1 MSNGLA
7 MRIPNVPR
15 QQDNDDDDD
24 IERKRLLEIVS
35 KKGVKVLTRA
45 ELERLHNLLEVRDYS
60 SNKKANKSKK
70 KLLSKI
76 NAAIYESYNN
86 NNK

>member
-1 MSNGLA
+1 MSNVLT

-15 QQDNDDDDD
+15 QQDNDDD

-35 KKGVKVLTRA
+35 KKGVKVLTRP
-45 ELERLHNLLEVRDYS
+45 ELERLQNLLEVRDYS
-60 SNKKANKSKK
+60 NNEKANKSKK
-70 KLLSKI
+70 KLLNKI

-86 NNK
+86 N